1 MTVKFKVLG
10 GGNEI
15 GANSFLLSLDDFNI
29 VIDCGLHPK
38 KSGREKFPDYESIR
52 ELKIDHLIITH
63 AHNDHIGA
71 LPYFL
76 SFFPHA
82 KIHCTKPTLAITE
95 LTLSN
100 TSYLMEKDFKY
111 EWDKSFIK
119 NYSEELLNIIPM
131 IMLQH
136 EFGKK
141 VILNEDTHLIFHESG
156 HLLGAASLEIQYKS
170 KRIFFTGDICFRNQ
184 ALIPAAKIPNGH
196 FDILISECTN
206 GELDSLPEYSS
217 ELKRLAGFVN
227 MISNR
232 GGSILIPTFAL
243 GKAQEMLKRLD
254 TLMGKNKIPNLPVY
268 YSPLSKSLNSV
279 YDDFNYTVS
288 RIKPG
293 IKLSEIQTRLL
304 TRRNFSR
311 ASFWKKPAIVLVTSG
326 MMIEDTISYRAAIEF
341 LKRSNF
347 GIAVCGYCDPET
359 PGYVIKNADKNSR
372 IFPGK
377 KSTKPIEVLCEI
389 ENFSFTSHARRED
402 VTKMISEMN
411 PKTVAL
417 IHADESAINKTGE
430 EILKLFPSIKLLSPE
445 KGVEYLF

>member
-1 MTVKFKVLG
+1 MSINFKVLG

-15 GANSFLLSLDDFNI
+15 GANSFLLSLDDFHI

-38 KSGREKFPDYESIR
+38 KSGKDKFPDYESIR
-52 ELKIDHLIITH
+52 NLKVDHLIITH

-76 SFFPHA
+76 SYFPHA

-111 EWDKSFIK
+111 EWDKSFLK

-141 VILNEDTHLIFHESG
+141 VILNEDTHFVFHEAG
-156 HLLGAASLEIQYKS
+156 HLLGAASIEIQYKS
-170 KRIFFTGDICFRNQ
+170 KRIFFTGDICFRDQ
-184 ALIPAAKIPNGH
+184 ALIPTAKIPNGH
-196 FDILISECTN
+196 FDVLITECTN
-206 GELDSLPEYSS
+206 GEFESIPEYGL
-217 ELKRLAGFVN
+217 ELKRLSEFIN
-227 MISNR
+227 LISNS

-254 TLMGKNKIPNLPVY
+254 TLMTKNKIPHLPIY

-288 RIKPG
+288 RIESG
-293 IKLSEIQTRLL
+293 LKLSEIPTRLL
-304 TRRNFSR
+304 NRRNFSR

-326 MMIEDTISYRAAIEF
+326 MMIEETISFRVAIEF
-341 LKRSNF
+341 LKRSHF
-347 GIAVCGYCDPET
+347 GIAICGYCDPQT
-359 PGYVIKNADKNSR
+359 PGFIIKNAERNSK

-377 KSTKPIEVLCEI
+377 NFTKPIEVSCEI
-389 ENFSFTSHARRED
+389 ENFSFTSHARRQD
-402 VTKMISEMN
+402 VSDMVSKMKPEII
-411 PKTVAL
+411 AL
-417 IHADESAINKTGE
+417 IHADESAINITGE
-430 EILKLFPSIKLLSPE
+430 ELLHHFPSIKLLSPE
-445 KGVEYLF
+445 KGKNYSF